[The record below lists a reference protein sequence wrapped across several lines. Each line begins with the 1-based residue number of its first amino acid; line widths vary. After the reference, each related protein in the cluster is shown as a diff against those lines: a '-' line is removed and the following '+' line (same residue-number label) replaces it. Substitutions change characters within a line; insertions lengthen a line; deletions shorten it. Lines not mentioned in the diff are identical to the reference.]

1 MEVAYVKNT
10 MPFGKY
16 RGVLISTLIQK
27 DPEYLQWFI
36 NKYSRIHF
44 SSKVKEAV
52 RVQLW
57 LAQ

>member
-1 MEVAYVKNT
+1 MEALVINT

-16 RGVLISTLIQK
+16 RGALISTIIQN

-36 NKYSRIHF
+36 NKYSRIPF

-52 RVQLW
+52 RIQLW
-57 LAQ
+57 LSQ

>member
-1 MEVAYVKNT
+1 MEYRCSQTT

-16 RGVLISTLIQK
+16 RGALISTLVQA
-27 DPEYLQWFI
+27 DPEYLQWMI
-36 NKYSRIHF
+36 NNCSRIYF